1 MLKRLVLMVAFVLL
15 FTGIVNA
22 EMIENY
28 YATSNTVSFSTTTIV
43 TFNTIINS
51 LFLRNE
57 STTDS
62 LFVFYKKS
70 DIGWNDNYTVYTIPV
85 ISYTLTGIVV
95 PSGNCARLS
104 PSSTSRWSEITLN
117 AKTDTICVVQPR
129 SPSANIG
136 ITYVAETDRKQP

>member
-1 MLKRLVLMVAFVLL
+1 MKRILVALAFVFL
-15 FTGIVNA
+15 FTGLASA
-22 EMIENY
+22 EVENY

-43 TFNTIINS
+43 TFNTIINT

-70 DIGWNDNYTVYTIPV
+70 DIGWNDDFTFYTTPE
-85 ISYTLTGIVV
+85 ISYTAAGVV
-95 PSGNCARLS
+95 IPSGNSVRLS
-104 PSSTSRWSEITLN
+104 PSSTNRWSEITLHV
-117 AKTDTICVVQPR
+117 KTDKIAIVQQR

-136 ITYVAETDRKQP
+136 VTYIAETDRRQP